1 MNCPVCKRSLA
12 PTLSICPSC
21 GAMMN
26 DTVREEMQSKIAT
39 GSSAFAPLQKE
50 RTIAPMPAFQQSSV
64 RPPLAPQKR
73 IQTSGLSAMK
83 TSPTLVEFQH
93 KNKAIPD
100 WRLQLQNAVQQRK
113 GGQRSSGERQP
124 LAATDFTREG
134 RKPEA
139 PAIAESPEIIADPRV
154 ANAMRRIAE
163 SRKTFLEPD
172 ASPKTN
178 IGIKAEQSRPF
189 GVVPVTGT
197 AVAVE
202 RATLPA
208 TSKPTLVN
216 AVAPAVLKRDTNK
229 LPRIEISGTAAE
241 SEDARPE
248 SRGRSEGSVGEEPEI
263 KRIRITVEKND
274 IEEPEWPVE
283 EIEDIEDLALF
294 SMRFGAG
301 LFDFIIG
308 VFVSMLLL
316 SPLVF
321 VGMEWMSWA
330 GLLTLIG
337 TTAVALF
344 LYMTA
349 CLGFFGK
356 TPGMKLFSLELVD
369 AVDNEYPTLRQ
380 SAVNS
385 SIFLLSLTFVGAG
398 FVTLLFNEE
407 KRAIH
412 DLLSGTI
419 LVREF

>member
-26 DTVREEMQSKIAT
+26 DTVREEMQSKITA
-39 GSSAFAPLQKE
+39 GSSAFAPQQKE
-50 RTIAPMPAFQQSSV
+50 RTIAPMPAYQQASV
-64 RPPLAPQKR
+64 TPPLAPPKR
-73 IQTSGLSAMK
+73 IQTNGLSAMK

-113 GGQRSSGERQP
+113 GVQNSTGGERQP
-124 LAATDFTREG
+124 LAATNFTREG
-134 RKPEA
+134 RKASE
-139 PAIAESPEIIADPRV
+139 PAVAESQEIIADPRV
-154 ANAMRRIAE
+154 ANAIRRIAE

-172 ASPKTN
+172 VSPKAK

-189 GVVPVTGT
+189 GVVPTTGT
-197 AVAVE
+197 AIAVE
-202 RATLPA
+202 RAPLPA
-208 TSKPTLVN
+208 VSKPILVE
-216 AVAPAVLKRDTNK
+216 AAAPAVLKRDTNK
-229 LPRIEISGTAAE
+229 LPRIEIPGPTVE
-241 SEDARPE
+241 TYDARPAPQ
-248 SRGRSEGSVGEEPEI
+248 RSDAPVVEEPEI

-274 IEEPEWPVE
+274 SVESEWPVE
-283 EIEDIEDLALF
+283 ETEDIEDLAPF

-301 LFDFIIG
+301 LFDLIIG
-308 VFVSMLLL
+308 VFASMLLL

-321 VGMEWMSWA
+321 AGLEWMTWS
-330 GLLTLIG
+330 GLLTLVG
-337 TTAVALF
+337 TTAVVLF
-344 LYMTA
+344 VYMTA

-356 TPGMKLFSLELVD
+356 TAGMKLFSLELVD

-380 SAVNS
+380 SAIS
-385 SIFLLSLTFVGAG
+385 SSMFLLSLTFAGAG
-398 FVTLLFNEE
+398 FITLLFNEE

-412 DLLSGTI
+412 DLISGTI

>member
-26 DTVREEMQSKIAT
+26 DTVREEMQSKITA
-39 GSSAFAPLQKE
+39 GSAFAPQQKE
-50 RTIAPMPAFQQSSV
+50 RTIAPMPAFQQSSIT
-64 RPPLAPQKR
+64 PPLAPPKR

-113 GGQRSSGERQP
+113 GVQNSSGERQP
-124 LAATDFTREG
+124 LAATDMTREG
-134 RKPEA
+134 RKASA
-139 PAIAESPEIIADPRV
+139 PAVAESPGIIADPRV

-172 ASPKTN
+172 VSPKAK
-178 IGIKAEQSRPF
+178 IGIKAEQPRPF
-189 GVVPVTGT
+189 GVVPVTG
-197 AVAVE
+197 AAIAVE
-202 RATLPA
+202 RAPLPA
-208 TSKPTLVN
+208 VSKPILVG
-216 AVAPAVLKRDTNK
+216 AAAPAMLKRDTNK
-229 LPRIEISGTAAE
+229 LPRIEISGPTVE
-241 SEDARPE
+241 TEDARPALL
-248 SRGRSEGSVGEEPEI
+248 RSDAPVGEEPEI

-274 IEEPEWPVE
+274 SVESEWPVE
-283 EIEDIEDLALF
+283 ETEDIEDLAPF

-301 LFDFIIG
+301 LFDLIIG

-321 VGMEWMSWA
+321 AGLEWMSWS
-330 GLLTLIG
+330 GLLTLVG
-337 TTAVALF
+337 TTAVVLF
-344 LYMTA
+344 MYMTA

-356 TPGMKLFSLELVD
+356 TAGMKLFSLELVD
-369 AVDNEYPTLRQ
+369 AVENEYPTLRQ
-380 SAVNS
+380 SAIS
-385 SIFLLSLTFVGAG
+385 SSMFLVSLTFAGAA
-398 FVTLLFNEE
+398 FITLLFNEE